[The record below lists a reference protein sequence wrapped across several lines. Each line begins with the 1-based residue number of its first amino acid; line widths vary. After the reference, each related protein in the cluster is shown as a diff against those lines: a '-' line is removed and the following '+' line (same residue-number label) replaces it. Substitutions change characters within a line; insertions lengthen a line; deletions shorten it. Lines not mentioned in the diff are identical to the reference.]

1 MAEQKPTTPAEPA
14 TAETAPRKPARTA
27 KPKVAAAEPAGTGA
41 SARKPAAKS
50 PPRAKR
56 AVEFSAD
63 VRAQMIREA
72 AYFIAEARGFVG
84 GDPSHDWL
92 AAEAKID
99 LELSGGSQRRPPRS
113 RGD

>member
-1 MAEQKPTTPAEPA
+1 VAERKTTTPAEPA
-14 TAETAPRKPARTA
+14 TAETAPRKPARAA
-27 KPKVAAAEPAGTGA
+27 KPKVPAGEPAGTGA
-41 SARKPAAKS
+41 PARKSAAKS

-72 AYFIAEARGFVG
+72 AYFMAEARGFVG
-84 GDPSHDWL
+84 GDPSQDWL
-92 AAEAKID
+92 AAEAQID
-99 LELSGGSQRRPPRS
+99 LQFSGGSQRRPPRS

>member
-1 MAEQKPTTPAEPA
+1 VAERKTTTPAEPA
-14 TAETAPRKPARTA
+14 AAETAPRKPARTA
-27 KPKVAAAEPAGTGA
+27 KPKVPAGEAAGTGA
-41 SARKPAAKS
+41 PARKSAAKS
-50 PPRAKR
+50 PPRGKH
-56 AVEFSAD
+56 AVGFSAD

-84 GDPSHDWL
+84 GDPSQDWL

-99 LELSGGSQRRPPRS
+99 LEISGGSQRRPARS